1 MIAFVIL
8 LRERECF
15 SGGNK
20 LSKVGSFIILRFR
33 AGLPSFNKNNSAIV
47 SGIREIREKNNNNKK
62 KSQIS
67 YLSRSLPQ
75 I

>member
-8 LRERECF
+8 LPERECF

-20 LSKVGSFIILRFR
+20 LSNVGSFIILRLR
-33 AGLPSFNKNNSAIV
+33 AGLPSFNKNNSPIV
-47 SGIREIREKNNNNKK
+47 SGIREIREKKK

>member
-20 LSKVGSFIILRFR
+20 LSNVGSFIIFRLR
-33 AGLPSFNKNNSAIV
+33 AGLPSFNKNNSPIV
-47 SGIREIREKNNNNKK
+47 SGNREIREKKK
-62 KSQIS
+62 KVK
-67 YLSRSLPQ
+67 SRILVVLFLKSNGL
-75 I
+75 

>member
-20 LSKVGSFIILRFR
+20 LSNVGSFIILRLR
-33 AGLPSFNKNNSAIV
+33 AGLPSFNKNNSPMV
-47 SGIREIREKNNNNKK
+47 SGIREIREKKK

>member
-15 SGGNK
+15 RGGNK
-20 LSKVGSFIILRFR
+20 LSNVGRFIILRLR
-33 AGLPSFNKNNSAIV
+33 AGLPSFNKNNSPIV
-47 SGIREIREKNNNNKK
+47 SGIREIREKEK